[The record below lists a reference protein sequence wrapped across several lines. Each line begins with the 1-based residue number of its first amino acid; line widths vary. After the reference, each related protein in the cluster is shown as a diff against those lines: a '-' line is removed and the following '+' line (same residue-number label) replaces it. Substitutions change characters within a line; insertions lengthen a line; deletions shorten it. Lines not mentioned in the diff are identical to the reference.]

1 MSRDEKRERLG
12 PRPKAAL
19 AFHCYR
25 NDGKTPWDESQKTW
39 QTGQPQTGALESTF
53 TRIYKASICKP
64 VRETEFKVKPA
75 HADFRSGA
83 FVLKGFAPI
92 APPAS
97 EAPPLPEA
105 YVFQAVSSTRKRFKK
120 KHPRNR

>member
-1 MSRDEKRERLG
+1 MPERCARLNWTLSDQADHQADGRRFSRARIAFCLAAFPIPIPLPSMNVCTCICQMSRDEKRERLG

-53 TRIYKASICKP
+53 TRIYKASI
-64 VRETEFKVKPA
+64 
-75 HADFRSGA
+75 
-83 FVLKGFAPI
+83 
-92 APPAS
+92 
-97 EAPPLPEA
+97 
-105 YVFQAVSSTRKRFKK
+105 
-120 KHPRNR
+120 